1 MLFGT
6 QREKIKYGGRMTACA
21 DGAARC
27 REGEALSSICTVL
40 YLPLEDIKPEGMT
53 GQRRISMIVH
63 ACGVCSS
70 GISRCVYAFPSGCLL
85 PHSGRCKVQGGGAAA
100 AH

>member
-1 MLFGT
+1 
-6 QREKIKYGGRMTACA
+6 MTARA

-27 REGEALSSICTVL
+27 REGEALSLICTVL

-53 GQRRISMIVH
+53 GKRRISMIVH

-70 GISRCVYAFPSGCLL
+70 GICRCVYAFPSGCLL